1 MNISSQDHQ
10 PVRAF
15 VLIGV
20 VLLIATQ
27 AYAQNAN
34 ARLSLTLQ
42 NATLKEFVKR
52 IENST
57 GFSFIYGEEIS
68 VKHKISLK
76 AKDKT
81 LKEILELVFKDE
93 QVNYQF
99 SGRYILLQKKK
110 EKKTIS
116 RKFTVSG
123 YITDGTSSETLIGVN
138 IVESH
143 QQQGTTTN
151 PYGFYSITLP
161 EGETE
166 LRFSYLGYG
175 TSKHSFVL
183 QKDTALNIRMK
194 DDNQLQEVL
203 VVSNKSEA
211 GNLAT
216 QMGAIEIP
224 ITQIKST
231 PSVLGEADV
240 MKTIQLMPG
249 VQAGVDGS
257 AGLYVRGGS
266 PDQNLILLDGIPV
279 YNVDHLFGFFSVF
292 APEAVKKVTFFKSSF
307 PARFSGRLSSVIDVR
322 TNDGDMQKF
331 HGMLS
336 IGLLTSKSTW
346 RVPSSRAKHRSTS
359 LHDARI
365 WTYWLN
371 LSCLMIL
378 NRATISMI

>member
-183 QKDTALNIRMK
+183 QKDTA
-194 DDNQLQEVL
+194 
-203 VVSNKSEA
+203 
-211 GNLAT
+211 
-216 QMGAIEIP
+216 
-224 ITQIKST
+224 
-231 PSVLGEADV
+231 
-240 MKTIQLMPG
+240 
-249 VQAGVDGS
+249 
-257 AGLYVRGGS
+257 
-266 PDQNLILLDGIPV
+266 
-279 YNVDHLFGFFSVF
+279 
-292 APEAVKKVTFFKSSF
+292 
-307 PARFSGRLSSVIDVR
+307 
-322 TNDGDMQKF
+322 
-331 HGMLS
+331 
-336 IGLLTSKSTW
+336 
-346 RVPSSRAKHRSTS
+346 
-359 LHDARI
+359 
-365 WTYWLN
+365 
-371 LSCLMIL
+371 
-378 NRATISMI
+378 

>member
-68 VKHKISLK
+68 VKHKINLK

-331 HGMLS
+331 HGWYLS
-336 IGLLTSKSTW
+336 
-346 RVPSSRAKHRSTS
+346 RR
-359 LHDARI
+359 
-365 WTYWLN
+365 
-371 LSCLMIL
+371 
-378 NRATISMI
+378 

>member
-68 VKHKISLK
+68 VKHKINLK

-93 QVNYQF
+93 QVSYQF

-110 EKKTIS
+110 EKKTVS

-123 YITDGTSSETLIGVN
+123 YVTDGTSSETLIGVN

-336 IGLLTSKSTW
+336 IGLLTSKINLEGPIIKGKTSFNFSARRSYLDLLVKPFMPKDTK
-346 RVPSSRAKHRSTS
+346 SS
-359 LHDARI
+359 
-365 WTYWLN
+365 YYF
-371 LSCLMIL
+371 
-378 NRATISMI
+378 

>member
-68 VKHKISLK
+68 VKHKINLK

-143 QQQGTTTN
+143 RRRNRIAFLLSG
-151 PYGFYSITLP
+151 
-161 EGETE
+161 
-166 LRFSYLGYG
+166 LRNKQALIRPSEGYG
-175 TSKHSFVL
+175 IEY
-183 QKDTALNIRMK
+183 QDEGRQPTAR
-194 DDNQLQEVL
+194 
-203 VVSNKSEA
+203 
-211 GNLAT
+211 
-216 QMGAIEIP
+216 GARCFQ
-224 ITQIKST
+224 QIGSREPCHT
-231 PSVLGEADV
+231 
-240 MKTIQLMPG
+240 
-249 VQAGVDGS
+249 DGC
-257 AGLYVRGGS
+257 
-266 PDQNLILLDGIPV
+266 
-279 YNVDHLFGFFSVF
+279 H
-292 APEAVKKVTFFKSSF
+292 
-307 PARFSGRLSSVIDVR
+307 
-322 TNDGDMQKF
+322 
-331 HGMLS
+331 
-336 IGLLTSKSTW
+336 
-346 RVPSSRAKHRSTS
+346 
-359 LHDARI
+359 
-365 WTYWLN
+365 
-371 LSCLMIL
+371 
-378 NRATISMI
+378 